1 MSNLYEQRALEYAER
16 YGIVKYTVKGN
27 IMTYKVSFRGSACQ
41 PHYTVK
47 RTVNL
52 DTGEVKSEMM
62 QRYSKEGE
70 YNR

>member
-1 MSNLYEQRALEYAER
+1 MGNIYEQRALEYAER
-16 YGIVKYTVKGN
+16 YGIIDYKVQN
-27 IMTYKVSFRGSACQ
+27 NLMIYKVSYPAYLSQ

-62 QRYSKEGE
+62 KRYSKEGE
-70 YNR
+70 HNR